1 MKTAITSLCGLG
13 IFLVSGLALAQ
24 QPYGGGW
31 SGSYTPTAPPPR
43 SSGLDNIGE
52 EGQITFGVDRVMGL
66 AFDRV
71 TVDYPAPIGE
81 VTSKSTSFS
90 LFGNPGAST
99 SVGTAGSM
107 MIPRLSLDFFVVES
121 VSVGGSLLYFTRSGE
136 TETDAGTADDPST
149 STFAIAPRVG
159 YAMAFDETF
168 SIWPRAGITW
178 FSSKSEDNATGGSTT
193 YTHSGLDLTLE
204 VPVGIS
210 PIENFAILVGPYVD
224 FGLSGTVKQEPPTG
238 TSQEADAKA
247 TSYGLAVGIL
257 GYY

>member
-13 IFLVSGLALAQ
+13 IFLVSGLATAQ
-24 QPYGGGW
+24 QQYGGGYQ
-31 SGSYTPTAPPPR
+31 GSYSPAPMPR

-52 EGQITFGVDRVMGL
+52 EQQITFGVDRIMGIS
-66 AFDRV
+66 FDRAVVSPDQGGDV
-71 TVDYPAPIGE
+71 TLKATNVA
-81 VTSKSTSFS
+81 
-90 LFGNPGAST
+90 LFGNPG
-99 SVGTAGSM
+99 GGSEAPSL

-121 VSVGGSLLYFTRSGE
+121 ISVGGSLLYFSQSTEQE
-136 TETDAGTADDPST
+136 TSAGSNDGPTT
-149 STFAIAPRVG
+149 TTFAIAPRVG

-168 SIWPRAGITW
+168 SIWPRAGITY
-178 FSSKSEDNATGGSTT
+178 FSSKTEEEGTGGTDT
-193 YTHSGLDLTLE
+193 LTISGLDLTLE

-224 FGLSGTVKQEPPTG
+224 FGLSGTAKDEPAGG
-238 TSQEADAKA
+238 TSSETDVKV